1 MVKFPSLSE
10 LSKGV
15 LARDRTVLARAIT
28 LIESQKEDHQL
39 LAQEL
44 LKKVMPHTG
53 KAKRIGVTGVPGVGK
68 STFLD
73 SFGMYLI
80 ERGARV
86 AVLAVDPSSS
96 ISGGSILGD
105 KSRMN
110 RLAMDDSAFIRP
122 TPSGKQLGG
131 VAHRT
136 RESILLC
143 EAAGFDVIFVETVGV
158 GQNETLVSEM
168 VDFFLVL
175 MLAGAGDE
183 LQGIKKGILEIA
195 DLIAINKSDQD
206 NVQNALHAQNEYNK
220 ALHYLRVAEGDWS
233 PKAISISALESKGY
247 EDLEALIDEYC
258 SVKIKSGLWE
268 NKRIEQNLK
277 WMRAL
282 VDESVLETFY
292 SKLNVDLVK
301 KLERKVQSG
310 LITPKAAAKTLINEN
325 S

>member
-1 MVKFPSLSE
+1 MVNFPSLSE

-44 LKKVMPHTG
+44 LKEVMPHTG

-80 ERGARV
+80 ERGARI

-110 RLAMDDSAFIRP
+110 RLAMHDSAFIRP
-122 TPSGKQLGG
+122 TPSGKKLGG

-136 RESILLC
+136 RGSILLC

-220 ALHYLRVAEGDWS
+220 ALHYLRVDEGDWS
-233 PKAISISALESKGY
+233 PKAISISALESRGY
-247 EDLEALIDEYC
+247 DELKALIDEYC
-258 SVKIKSGLWE
+258 SVKIQSGLWE
-268 NKRIEQNLK
+268 NKRSEQNLK

-292 SKLNVDLVK
+292 SKLNVDLIK

-310 LITPKAAAKTLINEN
+310 LITPKTAAKTLINEN